1 MMKIRPRTRPRLRRR
16 WRGMWQVGVVL
27 VCSISYI
34 GLALLLQPTR
44 QDHQQQ
50 TSQLPLSA
58 KKPLGDSFPLSEQEE
73 QLMAMFAALPG
84 RGWSHRELLQEE
96 GEGEGA
102 EEEVEGITE
111 EAIPL
116 DEIFNETMANET
128 QVEAKPLFPE
138 DLFTPDQR
146 RKGAIIL
153 HVLGMIY
160 MFVALALVCDE
171 FFVPALDVIIEKAGI
186 SEDVAGATFMAAGG
200 SAPELFTS
208 IIGVFISFDDVGIG
222 TIVGSAVFNI
232 LFVIAMCVIFS
243 KTVLDLTWWPLFRDV
258 TFYSVALLMLVMF
271 FRDNAVYWYEALF
284 MFSIYITY
292 CAFMKCNSA
301 IEKFVKKQ
309 LNRNKVT
316 RVCSTDQLVPNACGC
331 CSLLGNDATKGQQQH
346 AGSSTPQ
353 PQQEGPTR
361 RPSAP
366 VLHSGTKFRHGLLQL
381 MIHTIDPLH
390 DGKVD
395 EKATQLHAIASL
407 KVLLDATKPQNGRV
421 ETYRSGGLTP
431 DTRPDTQSHV
441 SGRSSQGT
449 EVTHIDSLA
458 SSDVNSQGGGAGGG
472 SSCSGPSQQYQP
484 STNGDLHADSVA
496 NNVSYGTASSLRT
509 LPTTNKAPLSNTTNG
524 TGGSAPPLTAIPP
537 SLHATAPEQN
547 SHVPDAA
554 SEPPG
559 AADSDDEEESKPLD
573 LSWPDTC
580 RKRLTYVFVAP
591 LIIPLW
597 LTLPDTRTPRGKQ
610 FFFITFIG
618 SILWIAAFSYLM
630 VWWATIVGQTI
641 YITPE
646 VMGLTILAAG
656 TSVPDLITSVIVARK
671 GFGDM
676 AVSSSVGS
684 NIFDVCVGLPVP
696 WMLFALKELIKNF
709 LHDRPNPWHVEP
721 ILVNSEGMA
730 CSIMMLFSMLM
741 FVIISIACSRWKMKK
756 GLGLTM
762 FILYFIFVALSLC
775 FEYNFLTCSI

>member
-390 DGKVD
+390 DGELHGKVD

-496 NNVSYGTASSLRT
+496 NN
-509 LPTTNKAPLSNTTNG
+509 
-524 TGGSAPPLTAIPP
+524 
-537 SLHATAPEQN
+537 
-547 SHVPDAA
+547 
-554 SEPPG
+554 
-559 AADSDDEEESKPLD
+559 ADSDDEEESKPLD